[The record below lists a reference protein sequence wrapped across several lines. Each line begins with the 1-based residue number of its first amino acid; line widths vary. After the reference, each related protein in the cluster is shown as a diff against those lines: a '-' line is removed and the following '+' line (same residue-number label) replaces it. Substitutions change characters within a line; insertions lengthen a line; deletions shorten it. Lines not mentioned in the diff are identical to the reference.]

1 MRTVIKHY
9 WNFAAVLT
17 LALFITACGNRS
29 LGSKIDDPFIT
40 SEVLAAVERAHPDL
54 ASPTSH
60 IVVSSYNG
68 VVLLGGQTPRGELKQ
83 LAERVA
89 RGVHNVNR
97 LHNELE
103 VMPPTTA
110 LVRTNDA
117 LLTSNIKAQL
127 LVDSRVASTKIKVV
141 TENGIVFLM
150 GIVTHQQANDAVSV
164 VENAAGVQKIV
175 KLFQYQD

>member
-9 WNFAAVLT
+9 WNFAAVLA
-17 LALFITACGNRS
+17 LALLITACGNRS
-29 LGSKIDDPFIT
+29 LGSKIDDPFIA

-68 VVLLGGQTPRGELKQ
+68 VVLLGGQTPRAELKQ

-89 RGVHNVNR
+89 RGVHNVSR

-127 LVDSRVASTKIKVV
+127 LADSRVASTKIKVV

-150 GIVTHQQANDAVSV
+150 GIVTHQQAGDAVAV